1 MNMRFHTRAKAQFLI
16 AFIAALKGRSSTGK
30 GELSM
35 NRVAILLVSALL
47 LAGTTLA
54 QESAPKEKV
63 RTFTFTQDEPVT
75 MMAPFGMMQREA
87 LPEGKIEFFSAE
99 MAGAGEV
106 VTAAP
111 YTATATTESTQVLA
125 DGNKIVNKT
134 SSFVARD
141 SQGRTRRE
149 TDLRRIGTMQVDS
162 PKMVF
167 INDPTTHTQYIF
179 TPGGGEATK
188 VVRSE
193 GTWKEGPQIIDLRGM
208 RERRMKENVIVNVQG
223 AREGQQSKESA
234 EQVKHEDLGTQTIEG
249 VSAQGK
255 RETVT
260 IPAGQIGNERPI
272 EMVTETWFSPELHTM
287 VLRKHSD
294 PRVGESTYRL
304 TDIKRNEPDAALFQ
318 PPPGTK
324 VSIERSLEVHR
335 EVAPSKE

>member
-1 MNMRFHTRAKAQFLI
+1 
-16 AFIAALKGRSSTGK
+16 
-30 GELSM
+30 M
-35 NRVAILLVSALL
+35 NRFAILLLSALV
-47 LAGTTLA
+47 LAGSAAA

-63 RTFTFTQDEPVT
+63 RTFTFTQDEPIT
-75 MMAPFGMMQREA
+75 MMAPFSMMMQNER

-125 DGNKIVNKT
+125 DGNRIVNKT

-149 TDLRRIGTMQVDS
+149 TDLHRIGTMQVDS
-162 PKMVF
+162 PKTVF
-167 INDPTTHTQYIF
+167 INDPTKHTQYIF
-179 TPGGGEATK
+179 SPGGEATK

-193 GTWKEGPQIIDLRGM
+193 GNWKESPQIIELRGQ
-208 RERRMKENVIVNVQG
+208 REQRLKEKVIVNVQG
-223 AREGQQSKESA
+223 AHEGQQSKESS

-272 EMVTETWFSPELHTM
+272 EIVTETWFSPELHTM

-294 PRVGESTYRL
+294 PRMGDSSYRL

-324 VSIERSLEVHR
+324 VSIERSLDVHR

>member
-1 MNMRFHTRAKAQFLI
+1 
-16 AFIAALKGRSSTGK
+16 
-30 GELSM
+30 M

-47 LAGTTLA
+47 LAGTAVA
-54 QESAPKEKV
+54 QETAPREKV
-63 RTFTFTQDEPVT
+63 RTFTFTQDEPIT
-75 MMAPFGMMQREA
+75 MVSPFSMMQRES

-106 VTAAP
+106 VTSAP

-125 DGNKIVNKT
+125 DGNRIVNKT

-149 TDLRRIGTMQVDS
+149 TDLHRIGTMQIDS

-193 GTWKEGPQIIDLRGM
+193 GNWKEGPQIIELRKM
-208 RERRMKENVIVNVQG
+208 REQRLKDKTIVTVQG
-223 AREGQQSKESA
+223 AHEGQQSKEST

-272 EMVTETWFSPELHTM
+272 EIVTETWFSPELHTM

-294 PRVGESTYRL
+294 PRMGDSTYRL
-304 TDIKRNEPDAALFQ
+304 TEIKRIEPDASLFQ
-318 PPPGTK
+318 PPAGAKLRSEP
-324 VSIERSLEVHR
+324 VIELHR
-335 EVAPSKE
+335 ETAPSKE

>member
-1 MNMRFHTRAKAQFLI
+1 
-16 AFIAALKGRSSTGK
+16 
-30 GELSM
+30 M
-35 NRVAILLVSALL
+35 NRIAIFLAGALL
-47 LAGTTLA
+47 LAGTAGA

-63 RTFTFTQDEPVT
+63 RTFTFTQDEPIT
-75 MMAPFGMMQREA
+75 MMAPLPMMMQRESLA
-87 LPEGKIEFFSAE
+87 EGKIEFFSAE

-149 TDLRRIGTMQVDS
+149 TDLHRIGTMQVDS

-188 VVRSE
+188 VIRSE
-193 GTWKEGPQIIDLRGM
+193 GSWKEGPQIIDLRGQ
-208 RERRMKENVIVNVQG
+208 REQRIKEKTIVALQH
-223 AREGQQSKESA
+223 AREGQSKESS

-272 EMVTETWFSPELHTM
+272 EIVTETWFSPELHTM

-294 PRVGESTYRL
+294 PRTGDSTYRL
-304 TDIKRNEPDAALFQ
+304 TDIKRTEPDASLFHA
-318 PPPGTK
+318 PPGTK

>member
-1 MNMRFHTRAKAQFLI
+1 
-16 AFIAALKGRSSTGK
+16 
-30 GELSM
+30 M
-35 NRVAILLVSALL
+35 NRIAILLAGALL
-47 LAGTTLA
+47 LAGTAAA

-63 RTFTFTQDEPVT
+63 RTFTFTQDEPIT
-75 MMAPFGMMQREA
+75 MMAPLPMMMQRES
-87 LPEGKIEFFSAE
+87 LPDGKIEFFSAE

-125 DGNKIVNKT
+125 DGNRIVNKT

-149 TDLRRIGTMQVDS
+149 TDLHSIGTMQVDS
-162 PKMVF
+162 PKTVF
-167 INDPTTHTQYIF
+167 INDPTKHTQYIF
-179 TPGGGEATK
+179 TPGGEATK
-188 VVRSE
+188 VLRSE
-193 GTWKEGPQIIDLRGM
+193 GNWKEGPQIIELRKM
-208 RERRMKENVIVNVQG
+208 REQRLNDKTIVTVQG
-223 AREGQQSKESA
+223 AHERQQSKESS

-260 IPAGQIGNERPI
+260 IPAGQIGNEKPI
-272 EMVTETWFSPELHTM
+272 EIVTETWFSPELHTM

-294 PRVGESTYRL
+294 PRLGDSTYRL

-324 VSIERSLEVHR
+324 VSVEPLLELHK
-335 EVAPSKE
+335 EMAPSKE

>member
-1 MNMRFHTRAKAQFLI
+1 
-16 AFIAALKGRSSTGK
+16 
-30 GELSM
+30 M
-35 NRVAILLVSALL
+35 NRIAILLASALL
-47 LAGTTLA
+47 LAGSVVA
-54 QESAPKEKV
+54 QESAPKEKA
-63 RTFTFTQDEPVT
+63 RTFTFTQNEPITMVAPLT
-75 MMAPFGMMQREA
+75 MMLQRER
-87 LPEGKIEFFSAE
+87 LPEGEVSFFSAE

-125 DGNKIVNKT
+125 DGNRIVNKT

-179 TPGGGEATK
+179 TPGGEATK
-188 VVRSE
+188 VIRSE
-193 GTWKEGPQIIDLRGM
+193 GNWKEGPQIIDLRAT
-208 RERRMKENVIVNVQG
+208 RERRMKEKVVVNVQG

-249 VSAQGK
+249 VPAQGK

-260 IPAGQIGNERPI
+260 IPAGEIGNERPI

-294 PRVGESTYRL
+294 PRMGESTYRL
-304 TDIKRNEPDAALFQ
+304 TDIKRNEPDASLFQ
-318 PPPGTK
+318 APAGAKLRSEP
-324 VSIERSLEVHR
+324 VIELHR
-335 EVAPSKE
+335 ETAPPKE

>member
-1 MNMRFHTRAKAQFLI
+1 MNQI
-16 AFIAALKGRSSTGK
+16 
-30 GELSM
+30 
-35 NRVAILLVSALL
+35 AILLLGALVMAGSA
-47 LAGTTLA
+47 TA

-63 RTFTFTQDEPVT
+63 RTFTFTQDEPIT
-75 MMAPFGMMQREA
+75 MMAPPGNMMFQSER

-149 TDLRRIGTMQVDS
+149 TDLHRIGTMQVDS
-162 PKMVF
+162 PKTVF
-167 INDPTTHTQYIF
+167 INDPTAHTQYIF
-179 TPGGGEATK
+179 TPGGEATK
-188 VVRSE
+188 VIRSQ
-193 GTWKEGPQIIDLRGM
+193 GSWKEGPQIIDLQGNDLRNGKS
-208 RERRMKENVIVNVQG
+208 ERRVNQKVIVNVQG
-223 AREGQQSKESA
+223 AHEVQQVKESS

-260 IPAGQIGNERPI
+260 IPAGEIGNERPI
-272 EMVTETWFSPELHTM
+272 EIVTETWFSPELHTM

-294 PRVGESTYRL
+294 PRLGDSTYRL
-304 TDIKRNEPDAALFQ
+304 TDIKRNEPDASLFQ
-318 PPPGTK
+318 PPAGTK
-324 VSIERSLEVHR
+324 VLVEPMLELHK

>member
-1 MNMRFHTRAKAQFLI
+1 
-16 AFIAALKGRSSTGK
+16 
-30 GELSM
+30 M
-35 NRVAILLVSALL
+35 NRIAVLLLSALVM
-47 LAGTTLA
+47 AGSAAA

-63 RTFTFTQDEPVT
+63 RTFTFTQDEPIT
-75 MMAPFGMMQREA
+75 MMAPPGNMMFQSER

-149 TDLRRIGTMQVDS
+149 TDLHRIGTMQVDS
-162 PKMVF
+162 PKTVF
-167 INDPTTHTQYIF
+167 INDPTAHTQYIF
-179 TPGGGEATK
+179 TPGGEATK
-188 VVRSE
+188 VIRSE
-193 GTWKEGPQIIDLRGM
+193 GKWKEGPQIIDLRGNDLGGGKG
-208 RERRMKENVIVNVQG
+208 ERRVNQKVIVNVQG
-223 AREGQQSKESA
+223 GHEGQRMKENS

-260 IPAGQIGNERPI
+260 IPAGEIGNERPI
-272 EMVTETWFSPELHTM
+272 EIVTETWFSPELHTM

-294 PRVGESTYRL
+294 PRLGDSTY
-304 TDIKRNEPDAALFQ
+304 
-318 PPPGTK
+318 G
-324 VSIERSLEVHR
+324 
-335 EVAPSKE
+335 

>member
-1 MNMRFHTRAKAQFLI
+1 
-16 AFIAALKGRSSTGK
+16 
-30 GELSM
+30 
-35 NRVAILLVSALL
+35 
-47 LAGTTLA
+47 
-54 QESAPKEKV
+54 
-63 RTFTFTQDEPVT
+63 
-75 MMAPFGMMQREA
+75 
-87 LPEGKIEFFSAE
+87 

-149 TDLRRIGTMQVDS
+149 TDLHRIGTMQVDS
-162 PKMVF
+162 PKMIF

-179 TPGGGEATK
+179 TPGGEGTK
-188 VVRSE
+188 VIRNE
-193 GTWKEGPQIIDLRGM
+193 GSWKEGPQIIDLRSGKG
-208 RERRMKENVIVNVQG
+208 ERHANEKVIDKVVVKVG
-223 AREGQQSKESA
+223 GPHDGQQSKESA

-272 EMVTETWFSPELHTM
+272 EIVTETWFSPELHTM

-294 PRVGESTYRL
+294 PRLGDSTYRL
-304 TDIKRNEPDAALFQ
+304 TDIKRNEPDTSLFQ
-318 PPPGTK
+318 PPAGAKLRSEP
-324 VSIERSLEVHR
+324 VIELHR
-335 EVAPSKE
+335 ELHRETAPPKE

>member
-1 MNMRFHTRAKAQFLI
+1 
-16 AFIAALKGRSSTGK
+16 
-30 GELSM
+30 M
-35 NRVAILLVSALL
+35 NRITALLVSALV
-47 LAGTTLA
+47 LAGTVMA
-54 QESAPKEKV
+54 QESASKEKV
-63 RTFTFTQDEPVT
+63 RTFTFTQDEPIT
-75 MMAPFGMMQREA
+75 MMAPPGNMMFQSER

-106 VTAAP
+106 VTASP

-149 TDLRRIGTMQVDS
+149 TDLHRIGNLPVDAQ
-162 PKMVF
+162 KTVF

-179 TPGGGEATK
+179 TPGGEATK

-193 GTWKEGPQIIDLRGM
+193 GSWKEGPQIIELGGQP
-208 RERRMKENVIVNVQG
+208 ERRSQKKVIVNVQNV
-223 AREGQQSKESA
+223 REGQQSSKESD

-272 EMVTETWFSPELHTM
+272 EIVTETWFSPELHTL

-294 PRVGESTYRL
+294 PRMGDSTYRL

-324 VSIERSLEVHR
+324 VSVEPVLELHKQL
-335 EVAPSKE
+335 APSKE

>member
-1 MNMRFHTRAKAQFLI
+1 
-16 AFIAALKGRSSTGK
+16 
-30 GELSM
+30 M
-35 NRVAILLVSALL
+35 NRIAILLAGALL
-47 LAGTTLA
+47 LAGTAAA

-63 RTFTFTQDEPVT
+63 RTFTFTQDEPIT
-75 MMAPFGMMQREA
+75 MMAPLPMMMQRES
-87 LPEGKIEFFSAE
+87 LPDGKIEFFSAE

-149 TDLRRIGTMQVDS
+149 TDLHRIGTMQVDS

-188 VVRSE
+188 VIRSE
-193 GTWKEGPQIIDLRGM
+193 GSWKEGPQIIDLRGQ
-208 RERRMKENVIVNVQG
+208 REQRIKEKTIVALQH
-223 AREGQQSKESA
+223 AREGQSKESS

-272 EMVTETWFSPELHTM
+272 EIVTETWFSPELHTM

-294 PRVGESTYRL
+294 PRTGDSTYRL
-304 TDIKRNEPDAALFQ
+304 TDIKRTEPDASLFHA
-318 PPPGTK
+318 PPGTK
-324 VSIERSLEVHR
+324 VSIERSVEVHR

>member
-1 MNMRFHTRAKAQFLI
+1 
-16 AFIAALKGRSSTGK
+16 
-30 GELSM
+30 M
-35 NRVAILLVSALL
+35 NRIAILLVSALVM
-47 LAGTTLA
+47 AGSAAA

-63 RTFTFTQDEPVT
+63 RTFTFTQNDPIT
-75 MMAPFGMMQREA
+75 MMAPFGMMQYERM
-87 LPEGKIEFFSAE
+87 PEGKIEFFSAE

-125 DGNKIVNKT
+125 DGNRIVNKT

-141 SQGRTRRE
+141 SQGRMRRE
-149 TDLRRIGTMQVDS
+149 TDLHRIGTMQVDS
-162 PKMVF
+162 PKTVF

-179 TPGGGEATK
+179 TPGGEATK
-188 VVRSE
+188 VVRSQ
-193 GTWKEGPQIIDLRGM
+193 GTWKEGPQIIDLRNGKG
-208 RERRMKENVIVNVQG
+208 ERHVNEKVIVNVQG
-223 AREGQQSKESA
+223 AHERQQSKESS

-260 IPAGQIGNERPI
+260 IPAGQIGNEKPI
-272 EMVTETWFSPELHTM
+272 EIVTETWFSPELHTM

-294 PRVGESTYRL
+294 PRLGDSTYRL

-324 VSIERSLEVHR
+324 VSVEPLLELHK
-335 EVAPSKE
+335 EMAPSKE

>member
-1 MNMRFHTRAKAQFLI
+1 
-16 AFIAALKGRSSTGK
+16 
-30 GELSM
+30 M
-35 NRVAILLVSALL
+35 NRIAILLVSALVM
-47 LAGTTLA
+47 AGSTAA

-63 RTFTFTQDEPVT
+63 RTFTFTQNEPIT
-75 MMAPFGMMQREA
+75 MMSPFGMMQYQA

-149 TDLRRIGTMQVDS
+149 TDLHRIGTMQVDS
-162 PKMVF
+162 PKTVF

-193 GTWKEGPQIIDLRGM
+193 GNWKESPQIIDLRGT
-208 RERRMKENVIVNVQG
+208 REQRTKQKIIVNVQG
-223 AREGQQSKESA
+223 AHEGQQNKESS

-249 VSAQGK
+249 VSSQGK

-260 IPAGQIGNERPI
+260 IPAGQIGNEKPI
-272 EMVTETWFSPELHTM
+272 EIVTETWFSPELHTM

-294 PRVGESTYRL
+294 PRLGESTYRL
-304 TDIKRNEPDAALFQ
+304 TDIKRNEPDASLFQ
-318 PPPGTK
+318 PPAGAK
-324 VSIERSLEVHR
+324 VLGERTLELHK
-335 EVAPSKE
+335 EIAPSKE

>member
-1 MNMRFHTRAKAQFLI
+1 
-16 AFIAALKGRSSTGK
+16 
-30 GELSM
+30 M
-35 NRVAILLVSALL
+35 NRIAILLLSACV
-47 LAGTTLA
+47 LAGSVAA
-54 QESAPKEKV
+54 QESAPKEKM
-63 RTFTFTQDEPVT
+63 RTFTFTQDEPIT
-75 MMAPFGMMQREA
+75 MMAPFGMMQSER

-125 DGNKIVNKT
+125 DGNRIVNKT

-149 TDLRRIGTMQVDS
+149 TDLRRIGLMPVDS
-162 PKMVF
+162 PKTVF

-179 TPGGGEATK
+179 SPGGEATK
-188 VVRSE
+188 VIRSE
-193 GTWKEGPQIIDLRGM
+193 GSWKEKPQIIELRT
-208 RERRMKENVIVNVQG
+208 
-223 AREGQQSKESA
+223 AREQRLKEKTIVTARGAHEAQQSTESS

-249 VSAQGK
+249 LSAQGK

-272 EMVTETWFSPELHTM
+272 EIVTETWFSPELHTL

-294 PRVGESTYRL
+294 PRMGDSTYRL
-304 TDIKRNEPDAALFQ
+304 TDIKRNEPDASLFQ
-318 PPPGTK
+318 PPAGTK
-324 VSIERSLEVHR
+324 VSVEPLLELHKQI
-335 EVAPSKE
+335 APPKE

>member
-1 MNMRFHTRAKAQFLI
+1 
-16 AFIAALKGRSSTGK
+16 
-30 GELSM
+30 
-35 NRVAILLVSALL
+35 
-47 LAGTTLA
+47 
-54 QESAPKEKV
+54 
-63 RTFTFTQDEPVT
+63 
-75 MMAPFGMMQREA
+75 MMFQSER

-106 VTAAP
+106 VTASP

-149 TDLRRIGTMQVDS
+149 TDLHRIGNLPVEAQKT
-162 PKMVF
+162 VF

-179 TPGGGEATK
+179 TPGGEATK

-193 GTWKEGPQIIDLRGM
+193 GSWKEGPQIIELGGQP
-208 RERRMKENVIVNVQG
+208 ERRSQKKVIVNVQNV
-223 AREGQQSKESA
+223 REGQQSSKESD

-272 EMVTETWFSPELHTM
+272 EIVTETWFSPELHTL

-294 PRVGESTYRL
+294 PRMGDSTYRL

-324 VSIERSLEVHR
+324 VSVEPVLELHKQL
-335 EVAPSKE
+335 APSKE

>member
-1 MNMRFHTRAKAQFLI
+1 
-16 AFIAALKGRSSTGK
+16 
-30 GELSM
+30 M
-35 NRVAILLVSALL
+35 NRIAILLLSACLIT
-47 LAGTTLA
+47 ASAAA
-54 QESAPKEKV
+54 QESAPKEKM

-75 MMAPFGMMQREA
+75 MVAPLTMMLQRER
-87 LPEGKIEFFSAE
+87 LPEGEISFFSAE

-149 TDLRRIGTMQVDS
+149 TDLHRIGTMQVDS
-162 PKMVF
+162 PKTVF
-167 INDPTTHTQYIF
+167 INDPTAHTQYIF
-179 TPGGGEATK
+179 TPGGEATK
-188 VVRSE
+188 VIRSE
-193 GTWKEGPQIIDLRGM
+193 GNWKEGPQIIELGSQ
-208 RERRMKENVIVNVQG
+208 RERSMKEKVFFNVQG
-223 AREGQQSKESA
+223 TRERQQSKESS

-260 IPAGQIGNERPI
+260 IPAGQIGNDRPI
-272 EMVTETWFSPELHTM
+272 EIVSETWYSPDLHTM

-294 PRVGESTYRL
+294 PRLGETVFRL
-304 TDIKRNEPDAALFQ
+304 TDIKRNEPDASLFQ
-318 PPPGTK
+318 PPAGTK
-324 VSIERSLEVHR
+324 LRSEPLIELHKEI
-335 EVAPSKE
+335 APSKE

>member
-1 MNMRFHTRAKAQFLI
+1 
-16 AFIAALKGRSSTGK
+16 
-30 GELSM
+30 M
-35 NRVAILLVSALL
+35 NRIAILLAGALL
-47 LAGTTLA
+47 LAGTAAA

-63 RTFTFTQDEPVT
+63 RTFTFTQDEPIT
-75 MMAPFGMMQREA
+75 MMAPLPMMMQRES
-87 LPEGKIEFFSAE
+87 LPDGKIEFFSAE
-99 MAGAGEV
+99 MAGAGEA

-149 TDLRRIGTMQVDS
+149 TDLHRIGTMQVDS

-188 VVRSE
+188 VIRSE
-193 GTWKEGPQIIDLRGM
+193 GSWKEGPQIIDLRGQ
-208 RERRMKENVIVNVQG
+208 REQRIKEKTIVALQH
-223 AREGQQSKESA
+223 AREGQSKESS

-272 EMVTETWFSPELHTM
+272 EIVTETWFSPELHTM

-294 PRVGESTYRL
+294 PRTGDSTYRL
-304 TDIKRNEPDAALFQ
+304 TDIKRTEPDASLFHA
-318 PPPGTK
+318 PPGTK